1 MNIRGLPTPILPTS
15 APGPTRTMDVAPGF
29 GEAMESLLR
38 EPRPASQAPDTRLLE
53 RPATS
58 GTLQFSRHAQARMA
72 SRGIQLDDQDVTDIS
87 CAIDSLARR
96 GAKESLLLLEDHA
109 FIVGIP
115 ERKVITAMTRR
126 EAVGTIFTQIDST
139 VVVR

>member
-1 MNIRGLPTPILPTS
+1 MNIRSLH
-15 APGPTRTMDVAPGF
+15 APAAPVATVPSPTMDAAPGF

-38 EPRPASQAPDTRLLE
+38 SRTVPDARLVDT
-53 RPATS
+53 PATS
-58 GTLQFSRHAQARMA
+58 GTLQFSRHAQARMV
-72 SRGIQLDDQDVTDIS
+72 SRGITLDDQDLTDIS

-96 GAKESLLLLEDHA
+96 GAKESLLLMEDHA

>member
-1 MNIRGLPTPILPTS
+1 MNVRGVQPPVRPAPLPS
-15 APGPTRTMDVAPGF
+15 STMEAAPGF

-38 EPRPASQAPDTRLLE
+38 SPGTQAPVPNARLTE
-53 RPATS
+53 SPATS
-58 GTLQFSRHAQARMA
+58 GTVLFSRHAEARMA
-72 SRGIQLDDQDVTDIS
+72 SRGITLDDQDVTDLS
-87 CAIDSLARR
+87 CAIDALARR
-96 GAKESLLLLEDHA
+96 GAKESLLLLENHA

-115 ERKVITAMTRR
+115 ERKIITAMTRR

>member
-1 MNIRGLPTPILPTS
+1 MNVRSLQPRTIPIAPVPTPV
-15 APGPTRTMDVAPGF
+15 MDAAPGF

-38 EPRPASQAPDTRLLE
+38 SPSSAPDARLVDT
-53 RPATS
+53 PATS
-58 GTLQFSRHAQARMA
+58 GTLQFSRHAQARMV
-72 SRGIQLDDQDVTDIS
+72 SRGITLDDQDLTDIS

-96 GAKESLLLLEDHA
+96 GAKESLLLMEDHA

>member
-1 MNIRGLPTPILPTS
+1 MNVRGVSAPVLPT
-15 APGPTRTMDVAPGF
+15 APTRATMDVAPGF

-38 EPRPASQAPDTRLLE
+38 ARPTTGPSPALVET
-53 RPATS
+53 PATS

-72 SRGIQLDDQDVTDIS
+72 SRGITLDDQDVTDLS

-96 GAKESLLLLEDHA
+96 GAKESLLIMEDHA
-109 FIVGIP
+109 FIVGVP